1 MIELIKL
8 ESLVKYR
15 SLYFSIILFTD
26 VCNSVEF
33 NKERFLACSTNN
45 GIKDFINSPII
56 SIKPDIDVIAA
67 RELLNFNLVFRNKIK
82 GFKMIVIIK
91 DIDKYINIGLI
102 RKKKYK
108 MSEKIIIFFNAFKI
122 PYVITFEII

>member
-102 RKKKYK
+102 RKKK
-108 MSEKIIIFFNAFKI
+108 
-122 PYVITFEII
+122 

>member
-1 MIELIKL
+1 M
-8 ESLVKYR
+8 
-15 SLYFSIILFTD
+15 
-26 VCNSVEF
+26 
-33 NKERFLACSTNN
+33 
-45 GIKDFINSPII
+45 
-56 SIKPDIDVIAA
+56 AA

>member
-1 MIELIKL
+1 MMELIKL

-26 VCNSVEF
+26 VCSSVEF
-33 NKERFLACSTNN
+33 NKERFLACSTNS

-91 DIDKYINIGLI
+91 DIDKYINIGFI